1 MGVVL
6 ELGEPGAW
14 NLTLRSGG
22 IRCGNPCHDAFPP
35 ISTSG
40 GVCTFM
46 RDPGSAKFL
55 EKGVFEETGDSGR
68 SEAK

>member
-1 MGVVL
+1 MGVVP

-22 IRCGNPCHDAFPP
+22 IRCCSPCHDAFPP
-35 ISTSG
+35 TSSSG

-46 RDPGSAKFL
+46 RDPGSTEFP
-55 EKGVFEETGDSGR
+55 GWSVSEETNDLGQ